1 MVLENIK
8 NFFTKNTK
16 KYEKLPKSKEE
27 AKERLHDVLVQD
39 RVNVSVDFLELMQQ
53 EMIDVIKKYIDIDE
67 KQIDVRISNKEN
79 GDGTLGAPTLYA
91 EIPVL
96 KIKNETKKKKAS
108 KGTATKKASST
119 KQDNSTKQVSS
130 KKQDET
136 KPAAKKATA
145 KAADVKK
152 TAPKAEST
160 KPVAEKKKSENKTA
174 AKKPAEKKKT
184 ADKK

>member
-67 KQIDVRISNKEN
+67 KQIDVRITNKEN
-79 GDGTLGAPTLYA
+79 GDGTLGAPTLFA

-96 KIKNETKKKKAS
+96 KIKSETKKKKTNKSA
-108 KGTATKKASST
+108 ATKKATPT
-119 KQDNSTKQVSS
+119 KQDEAKPST
-130 KKQDET
+130 
-136 KPAAKKATA
+136 KKATA
-145 KAADVKK
+145 KATDVKK
-152 TAPKAEST
+152 SAPKAEAT
-160 KPVAEKKKSENKTA
+160 KPVAEKKKPENKTT
-174 AKKPAEKKKT
+174 AKKSAEKKKT
-184 ADKK
+184 TDKK